1 VKELGH
7 KENGSDMP
15 SSGFAR
21 ARRAL
26 SRLAEPAGQVLWIDS
41 LEMDHLG
48 MESANPRSMGLW
60 DFSGADTIEAT
71 STTAVQTP
79 GFQEPA

>member
-7 KENGSDMP
+7 KEDGSDMP

-26 SRLAEPAGQVLWIDS
+26 ARFAEPAGQELWIDS

-60 DFSGADTIEAT
+60 DFSGADAIEAAGM
-71 STTAVQTP
+71 TTAQAR
-79 GFQEPA
+79 GSQEPA